1 MPRREEDPEGGER
14 AAKNA
19 AAVKQLLGMNM
30 YEPLA
35 PGPLLVTCVAQSGL
49 RASGVRQGVVVELS
63 INAPL

>member
-1 MPRREEDPEGGER
+1 MKTQREEEEEER
-14 AAKNA
+14 ATKNA

-30 YEPLA
+30 HEPLA

-63 INAPL
+63 INAPS